1 MRKLRVEGGA
11 PLGGSCPR
19 VWGRR
24 LGRGYSGQRPLQS
37 LGSCLGKKR
46 WGGEMGVEGV
56 RGVAGPWSGCGRERT
71 HFLWPL
77 SPGTGGHCLLTP
89 SYLWPPILI
98 HSPWWINGMC
108 GGGRLGAPQ
117 VGLQPSQLWD
127 PSGTCPFSPGVTML
141 ESLLSDPRARAA
153 PAEPRHR

>member
-1 MRKLRVEGGA
+1 M
-11 PLGGSCPR
+11 
-19 VWGRR
+19 
-24 LGRGYSGQRPLQS
+24 
-37 LGSCLGKKR
+37 
-46 WGGEMGVEGV
+46 
-56 RGVAGPWSGCGRERT
+56 
-71 HFLWPL
+71 
-77 SPGTGGHCLLTP
+77 LTP

-98 HSPWWINGMC
+98 HNPWWINGMC

-127 PSGTCPFSPGVTML
+127 PSGTCPFNPGVTML